1 MKFSDLSLMSFKRV
15 YRMRRRYRS
24 PLIAAFLGTAALIVV
39 ITTGD
44 IAERKIGSNLAV
56 LGNATL
62 IKINLP
68 VDVDFGDDPRQFNDS
83 DIEALRAVPGV
94 DVVTPSVYS
103 WWPSFLDFKA
113 VYKNVD
119 YPDLKIVGV
128 DPSFFRLAAHLPVTE
143 GRAIEDSDVSQ
154 MRLVCVIGEDVK
166 KLLFG
171 KDESPIGKPISV
183 EGLDLTVIGKVEGPE
198 TQDFEQA
205 IFLPISVARSR
216 LPGMYNI
223 RRITVL
229 PTGLD
234 QVENVYHDVTRVLK
248 EKRPLYKIS
257 VQYEPELVKMIQNIL
272 KLFKLFIY
280 LAIAATILLAGFG
293 VANVMIALVR
303 ERTTEIGLSKAVGA
317 TGEDIVSQFLFES
330 TTVCMAGA
338 LIGAFIGSAIVLIM
352 SRFVFNTPIMLNMY
366 LLALFFAITAGAL
379 IGVASGAIPARTAS
393 QLDPIVAMRFE

>member
-1 MKFSDLSLMSFKRV
+1 MKLSDLSLLSFKRV

-83 DIEALRAVPGV
+83 DMAALQAIPGV
-94 DVVTPSVYS
+94 EVVSPSVYS

-113 VYKNVD
+113 VHKNTD

-128 DPSFFRLAAHLPVTE
+128 DPTFFKLASHLPIKD
-143 GRAIEDSDVSQ
+143 GRAITDADVKEK
-154 MRLVCVIGEDVK
+154 RLVCVMGNDVR
-166 KLLFG
+166 KLLIG
-171 KDESPIGKPISV
+171 RNKSPVGETISV
-183 EGLDLTVIGKVEGPE
+183 EGLELSVIGVVEDPE
-198 TQDFEQA
+198 DQDFEQA

-229 PTGLD
+229 PTGLEH
-234 QVENVYHDVTRVLK
+234 VEDVYQEVKKVLK
-248 EKRPLYKIS
+248 EKRPLYKIN

-293 VANVMIALVR
+293 VGNVMIALVR

-317 TGEDIVSQFLFES
+317 TGDDIVRQFLFES

-338 LIGAFIGSAIVLIM
+338 IIGVLIGTTIVVIMSQFVFRTPIIVGMYLIALFSAIV
-352 SRFVFNTPIMLNMY
+352 
-366 LLALFFAITAGAL
+366 AGAL
-379 IGVASGAIPARTAS
+379 IGVASGLIPARNAS

>member
-1 MKFSDLSLMSFKRV
+1 MKFSDLSILSFKRV

-83 DIEALRAVPGV
+83 DIEAIKAIPGV
-94 DVVTPSVYS
+94 EVVSPSVYS
-103 WWPSFLDFKA
+103 WWPAFLEFTG
-113 VYKNVD
+113 VYKNID

-128 DPSFFRLAAHLPVTE
+128 DPTFFKLAAHLPITD
-143 GRAIEDSDVSQ
+143 GRVINESDVKQ
-154 MRLVCVIGEDVK
+154 MNLVAVIGNDVRK
-166 KLLFG
+166 QLFG
-171 KDESPIGKPISV
+171 KDTSPVGETISV
-183 EGLDLTVIGKVEGPE
+183 EGLDLTVIGLVEDPE
-198 TQDFEQA
+198 DQDFEQA
-205 IFLPISVARSR
+205 IFIPVSVARSR
-216 LPGMYNI
+216 LQGMYNI

-229 PTGLD
+229 PDGLD
-234 QVENVYHDVTRVLK
+234 RVHDVYHNIKKVLK
-248 EKRPLYKIS
+248 ERRPLYKIT
-257 VQYEPELVKMIQNIL
+257 VQYEPELIKMIQNIL
-272 KLFKLFIY
+272 RLFKLFIY

-293 VANVMIALVR
+293 VGNVMIALVR

-317 TGEDIVSQFLFES
+317 TGEDIVHQFLFES

-338 LIGAFIGSAIVLIM
+338 LIGVLLGSWIVVIM
-352 SRFVFNTPIMLNMY
+352 SRFVFQTPISLHMY
-366 LLALFFAITAGAL
+366 LLALFSAITAGAL
-379 IGVASGAIPARTAS
+379 IGVASGVIPARNAS
-393 QLDPIVAMRFE
+393 RLDPIVAMRFE

>member
-1 MKFSDLSLMSFKRV
+1 MSFKRV

-83 DIEALRAVPGV
+83 DIEAIRAIPGV
-94 DVVTPSVYS
+94 ELVSPSVYS
-103 WWPSFLDFKA
+103 WWPSFLEFTA
-113 VYKNVD
+113 VYKNMD

-128 DPSFFRLAAHLPVTE
+128 DQTFFKLAAHLPVTD
-143 GRAIEDSDVSQ
+143 GRVIHESDVKQ
-154 MRLVCVIGEDVK
+154 MRLVAVIGNDVRK
-166 KLLFG
+166 QLFG
-171 KDESPIGKPISV
+171 KDKSPVGETISV
-183 EGLDLTVIGKVEGPE
+183 EGLDLTVIGLVEDPE
-198 TQDFEQA
+198 DQDFEQA
-205 IFLPISVARSR
+205 IFIPVSVARSR

-229 PTGLD
+229 PAGLD
-234 QVENVYHDVTRVLK
+234 QVEAVYQDVRRVLK
-248 EKRPLYKIS
+248 EKRPLYEIA
-257 VQYEPELVKMIQNIL
+257 VQYEPDLIKMIQNIL

-280 LAIAATILLAGFG
+280 LTITATILLAGFG
-293 VANVMIALVR
+293 VGNVMIALVR

-317 TGEDIVSQFLFES
+317 TGNDIVYQFLFES

-338 LIGAFIGSAIVLIM
+338 LIGVLLGSWIVIIM
-352 SRFVFNTPIMLNMY
+352 SRFVFQTSISLPMY
-366 LLALFFAITAGAL
+366 LLALFSAITAGAL
-379 IGVASGAIPARTAS
+379 IGVASGVIPARNAS
-393 QLDPIVAMRFE
+393 RLDPIVAMRFE